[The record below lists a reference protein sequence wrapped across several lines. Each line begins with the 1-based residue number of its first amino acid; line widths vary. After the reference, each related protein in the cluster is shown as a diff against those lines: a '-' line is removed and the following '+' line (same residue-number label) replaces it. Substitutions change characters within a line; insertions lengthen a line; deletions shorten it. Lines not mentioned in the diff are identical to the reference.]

1 MLTTLSIVS
10 LDQGKIHGA
19 AQTPDQ
25 ICERLADDA
34 MVRSLGT
41 VLAAGRRAMARLAS
55 QSAGRGAATKTPTL
69 SHPTAS

>member
-10 LDQGKIHGA
+10 LDQGKIHSA

-34 MVRSLGT
+34 VVRSLGP
-41 VLAAGRRAMARLAS
+41 VLAAGRRAMVWLAS
-55 QSAGRGAATKTPTL
+55 WSAGRGAATKTSTL
-69 SHPTAS
+69 SHPAAS

>member
-25 ICERLADDA
+25 LCERLADDA
-34 MVRSLGT
+34 KVRSFRT
-41 VLAAGRRAMARLAS
+41 VLAAGRRAMAWLATRS
-55 QSAGRGAATKTPTL
+55 TGRGDATTTPKI
-69 SHPTAS
+69 SHPAAG

>member
-10 LDQGKIHGA
+10 LNQGKIHGE
-19 AQTPDQ
+19 AQTADQ

-34 MVRSLGT
+34 TVRSFRT
-41 VLAAGRRAMARLAS
+41 TIAAGRRAIAWLATRVT
-55 QSAGRGAATKTPTL
+55 GRGAATTAPTL